1 MSHNHLHPKEVGLI
15 RMLQVLVWSEDKEL
29 EVQARQ
35 FLFDEFGEY
44 IFLLN
49 VDEMSVLESLDP
61 SKYHEELDK
70 YDFHLIRLSNNKAEL
85 VFRDESKAERVERE
99 FEDLEMLLEEY
110 GRLLISYYHKH
121 MEDD

>member
-1 MSHNHLHPKEVGLI
+1 
-15 RMLQVLVWSEDKEL
+15 MLQVLVWSEDKEL

-110 GRLLISYYHKH
+110 GRLLISYYHKN